1 MDATLKKKI
10 VSALK
15 SLIKNIENGKCD
27 NMTPEQY
34 DKLIECLNVII
45 EVKQTTKSIWKFGR

>member
-15 SLIKNIENGKCD
+15 ALIKNIENGKCD

-34 DKLIECLNVII
+34 DKLIECLNIII
-45 EVKQTTKSIWKFGR
+45 EVKQTAKSIWKFGK